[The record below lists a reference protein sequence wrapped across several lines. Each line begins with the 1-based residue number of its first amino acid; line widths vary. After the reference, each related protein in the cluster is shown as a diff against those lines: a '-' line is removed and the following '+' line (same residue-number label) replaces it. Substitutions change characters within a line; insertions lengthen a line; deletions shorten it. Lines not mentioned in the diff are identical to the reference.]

1 MNDFFD
7 ELESDAQGSD
17 IESLNTDGLRTVAEI
32 ARAVRQKEEELQNL
46 ELLAKKAK
54 AELLKLTDEDL
65 PNLILELGVREF
77 TLEDGSKVELK
88 TTYGAHIKVDNRDE
102 AFAWLKKAGH
112 DDIIKNVTS
121 CQFGRGEDDRAVDF
135 VKLAESQGLPVTQKR
150 DVHPSTLK
158 AFVRERV
165 EAGDDFPMDLF
176 SAYIGQRATIKGAK
190 NG

>member
-1 MNDFFD
+1 MKDFF
-7 ELESDAQGSD
+7 EEMESDARGSEV
-17 IESLNTDGLRTVAEI
+17 ESLNTEGLRTIAEI

-65 PNLILELGVREF
+65 PNLIMELGVRDF
-77 TLEDGSKVELK
+77 TLDDGTKVEIK
-88 TTYGAHIKVDNRDE
+88 STYGAHIKVDNRDE

-121 CQFGRGEDDRAVDF
+121 CQFGRGEDNQAIDF
-135 VKLAESQGLPVTQKR
+135 VKLAESQGFPVTQKR

-176 SAYIGQRATIKGAK
+176 GAFIGQRATIKGAK
-190 NG
+190 

>member
-1 MNDFFD
+1 MKDFF
-7 ELESDAQGSD
+7 EEMESDARGSEV
-17 IESLNTDGLRTVAEI
+17 ESLNTEGLRTIAEI

-65 PNLILELGVREF
+65 PNLIMELGVRDF
-77 TLEDGSKVELK
+77 TLDDGTKVEIK

-121 CQFGRGEDDRAVDF
+121 CQFGRGEDNQAIDF
-135 VKLAESQGLPVTQKR
+135 VKLAESQGFPSHKNETYTPARSKHLSESGSKRVTIFPWIYS
-150 DVHPSTLK
+150 VHL
-158 AFVRERV
+158 
-165 EAGDDFPMDLF
+165 
-176 SAYIGQRATIKGAK
+176 
-190 NG
+190 